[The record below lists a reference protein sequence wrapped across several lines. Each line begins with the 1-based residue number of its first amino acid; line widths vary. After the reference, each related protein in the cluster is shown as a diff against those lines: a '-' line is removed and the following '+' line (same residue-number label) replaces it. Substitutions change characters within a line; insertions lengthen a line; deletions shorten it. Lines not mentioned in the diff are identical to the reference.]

1 MGLRAINK
9 KVIALILIFFGEIFI
24 TLSERSMSLDP
35 ESGVAGNAISHR
47 LRNEI
52 SSYPEVGEAEKRI
65 QEFMESW
72 NIVGASVA
80 IAKNE
85 RLIYA
90 KGFGLADRENNVQV
104 SPKHLFRVASVSKLI
119 TAVAVMNL
127 KEKGVLELNDQ
138 VFGKEGILNDAEFQ
152 NIRDPRVLDIT
163 LFHLLTHSAGWDKYS
178 GDPVFMP
185 YAIKREMNTPL
196 PVDLET
202 TIRYTL
208 SKRTLDFNPGSRSSY
223 SNFGYAV
230 LGKVIEKVTG
240 MEYESY
246 VTSRILNP
254 IGIYDMHL
262 GHAMAEN
269 RYPNEVKYYSNSP
282 YHTSLSSFDYRK
294 EVPRYYGGNNLEV
307 LGAAGAWIASPAE
320 LVKLLVHINGK
331 SGKKDILSDSTLH
344 QMTHTK
350 PGIKPIGWV
359 SASYNGIWKR
369 SGTLSG
375 TSALMKKGRDGYS
388 WAMVVNTSTGQGH
401 DFTYRIDDMMTH
413 FIDQV
418 EKWPDHDLFDYHPPR
433 PLFAYTKDGNDVF

>member
-9 KVIALILIFFGEIFI
+9 KVIALVLIFFAEIFI

-47 LRNEI
+47 LSNDI
-52 SSYPEVGEAEKRI
+52 SSYPGVTEAETQIKDFL
-65 QEFMESW
+65 ETW
-72 NIVGASVA
+72 NIAGASVA

-90 KGFGLADRENNVQV
+90 KGFGYADRQNNVRV

-119 TAVAVMNL
+119 TAVAVMHL
-127 KEKGVLELNDQ
+127 KEEGQLDLDDQ
-138 VFGKEGILNDAEFQ
+138 VFGKEGILDDPEFQ
-152 NIRDPRVLDIT
+152 NIRDPRVRDIT
-163 LFHLLTHSAGWDKYS
+163 IYHLLTHSAGWDKYS

-208 SKRTLDFNPGSRSSY
+208 SKRTLDFTPGTRSSY
-223 SNFGYAV
+223 SNLGYAV
-230 LGKVIEKVTG
+230 LGKVIEQVTG

-246 VTSRILNP
+246 VISRILNP
-254 IGIYDMHL
+254 VGIYDMHL
-262 GHAMAEN
+262 GHAMAEK

-282 YHTSLSSFDYRK
+282 YHTTLSSFDYRK

-320 LVKLLVHINGK
+320 LVKFLVHINGK
-331 SGKKDILSDSTLH
+331 SGKKDILSDTTLH
-344 QMTHTK
+344 QMTHTR

-388 WAMVVNTSTGQGH
+388 WVVVVNTSTGQGH
-401 DFTYRIDDMMTH
+401 DFTYRIDDMMTE

-418 EKWPDHDLFDYHPPR
+418 ETWPDHDLFFYNPPR
-433 PLFAYTKDGNDVF
+433 PLFAYTKDGEEIF